1 MPTFKL
7 LVVKNVTPLRVYAL
21 PMPFPKLLFL
31 WSHWRWKK
39 PALGQGNSSKQY
51 RSERRKGKN
60 KPKEKIIIFP
70 LHCQVKLREKLLI
83 INAGLVYHCIFFFPL
98 RRLKSGSKCILFRL
112 QYSACT
118 THSQFANIQQETW
131 HLTMPNFD

>member
-1 MPTFKL
+1 MHCLCHFLNCCSCEVTGDE
-7 LVVKNVTPLRVYAL
+7 KNPPLD
-21 PMPFPKLLFL
+21 K
-31 WSHWRWKK
+31 
-39 PALGQGNSSKQY
+39 GT
-51 RSERRKGKN
+51 RRNNTEARGG
-60 KPKEKIIIFP
+60 KEKINQKKKMIIFSP
-70 LHCQVKLREKLLI
+70 TLPSKTSWKTPHNKCRFSVSLP
-83 INAGLVYHCIFFFPL
+83 FFFPL

>member
-51 RSERRKGKN
+51 RRERRKGKN
-60 KPKEKIIIFP
+60 KPKEKIIIFSP
-70 LHCQVKLREKLLI
+70 TLPSKTSWKTPHNKCRFSVSLP
-83 INAGLVYHCIFFFPL
+83 FFFPL